1 MEPIA
6 GSPLKRQRRL
16 GLRDADGVIAFLRL
30 FVTREPGLS
39 NTQWRALS
47 PGEKFERLFGCRSI
61 EQMGSH
67 Y

>member
-30 FVTREPGLS
+30 LVTREPGLS
-39 NTQWRALS
+39 NAQWRALS
-47 PGEKFERLFGCRSI
+47 PGEKLERLFGCPSI
-61 EQMGSH
+61 EQTGSH

>member
-1 MEPIA
+1 VEPIA

-16 GLRDADGVIAFLRL
+16 GLRDADDVAFLRL
-30 FVTREPGLS
+30 LVTREPGLS
-39 NTQWRALS
+39 NAQWRALS
-47 PGEKFERLFGCRSI
+47 PGEKLERLFGCRSI